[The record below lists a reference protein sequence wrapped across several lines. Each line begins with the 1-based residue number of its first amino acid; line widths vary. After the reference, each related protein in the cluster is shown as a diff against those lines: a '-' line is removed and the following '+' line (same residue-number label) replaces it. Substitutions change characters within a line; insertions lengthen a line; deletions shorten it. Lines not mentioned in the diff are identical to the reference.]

1 MSAEKVELGRYLFYD
16 TRLSVNGG
24 ESCASCHRQELAF
37 TDGRARAKGTT
48 GQLHPRSSMSL
59 VNVAYAPALTWADP
73 KLDALED
80 QALVPMFGT
89 EPVELGLKGQEERA
103 LGDLRRDAVYVRLFA
118 AAFPGDSQPF
128 RIENLTKALAA
139 FERTIISTRS
149 PYDRYRYGGDETA
162 LSRAAKRGERLF
174 FSGEKAGCFQCH
186 GGWNFSGPVRCAG
199 GPPIEPEFHNT
210 AFYDVYRAPNT
221 GLERHTGKIEDAGKF
236 RAPTL
241 RNIAVTAPYM
251 HDGSIATLEEVV
263 DHYAAGGR
271 ASANAA
277 KSRILHPLSLT
288 PADKRDLVE
297 FLRSLTDEELLNDR
311 RWSDPWPASR
321 AAAGPAAQSFWSI
334 TSVDLMTAFTVSPFL
349 SPSSSALRRVMTLSM
364 TFLPTRTVTWAI
376 TSPSRISTTFP
387 LNWFL
392 AEIGITGLYHTRELA
407 GRGGTPHDRSDVC
420 EVVVHDSLIRSV
432 FAAIAGDPC
441 QRGIDCAVHPAG

>member
-1 MSAEKVELGRYLFYD
+1 MSAEKVKLGRYLFYD
-16 TRLSVNGG
+16 TRLSVNGN

-73 KLDALED
+73 KLVALED

-89 EPVELGLKGQEERA
+89 EPVELGLKGQEERV
-103 LGDLRRDAVYVRLFA
+103 LGNLRRDAVYGRLFA

-199 GPPIEPEFHNT
+199 GPRIEPEFHNT
-210 AFYDVYRAPNT
+210 ALYDVYRAPNT
-221 GLERHTGKIEDAGKF
+221 GLERHTGKIEDAYM
-236 RAPTL
+236 APL
-241 RNIAVTAPYM
+241 RQCC
-251 HDGSIATLEEVV
+251 G
-263 DHYAAGGR
+263 
-271 ASANAA
+271 ASA
-277 KSRILHPLSLT
+277 R
-288 PADKRDLVE
+288 
-297 FLRSLTDEELLNDR
+297 
-311 RWSDPWPASR
+311 
-321 AAAGPAAQSFWSI
+321 G
-334 TSVDLMTAFTVSPFL
+334 TVP
-349 SPSSSALRRVMTLSM
+349 LSM

-392 AEIGITGLYHTRELA
+392 AEIGITGLYHSRELA
-407 GRGGTPHDRSDVC
+407 GREALHRFDPTCR
-420 EVVVHDSLIRSV
+420 EVVIHESLIRSV
-432 FAAIAGDPC
+432 FAPVAGDPC
-441 QRGIDCAVHPAG
+441 RRGIDCAVHPAG